1 MALFSFGE
9 RIFMDADPLRGGEL
23 RPDAVIVQHNF
34 VVARR
39 CFLGSVAEARAV
51 ALVRVVG
58 PAGVQFQ
65 RAGGWH
71 QQQVAQVRVPR
82 SAEVGVAEAH
92 DGGVL
97 VTVSGTIGIR
107 ALLIH
112 SVYVVGDGV
121 CIGTELYPAEGS
133 AGSGKDV
140 PHPVGPYQGIDIIRR
155 LLGRGGQVCAQKSGQ
170 RKAGCDKTHVVTY
183 PLENV
188 VD

>member
-23 RPDAVIVQHNF
+23 RPDAVIVQHDF

-39 CFLGSVAEARAV
+39 RFLGGVAEARAV
-51 ALVRVVG
+51 ALVGVVG
-58 PAGVQFQ
+58 TAGVQLQ
-65 RAGGWH
+65 RAGSRH
-71 QQQVAQVRVPR
+71 QQQVAQVRVAC
-82 SAEVGVAEAH
+82 SAEVGMAETH

-112 SVYVVGDGV
+112 SAYVVGDGV
-121 CIGTELYPAEGS
+121 CIGAELYPTERS

-140 PHPVGPYQGIDIIRR
+140 SHPVGSYQRIDIIRR
-155 LLGRGGQVCAQKSGQ
+155 LLGRDGQNNCQKDNQCS
-170 RKAGCDKTHVVTY
+170 THLNIDIT
-183 PLENV
+183 
-188 VD
+188 

>member
-23 RPDAVIVQHNF
+23 RPDAVIVQHDF

-39 CFLGSVAEARAV
+39 RFLGGVAETRAV
-51 ALVRVVG
+51 ALVGVVG
-58 PAGVQFQ
+58 TAGVQLQ
-65 RAGGWH
+65 WAGGRH

-82 SAEVGVAEAH
+82 SAEVGMAETH

-97 VTVSGTIGIR
+97 ITVSGTIGIR

-112 SVYVVGDGV
+112 SAYVVGDGV

-133 AGSGKDV
+133 TGSGKDV
-140 PHPVGPYQGIDIIRR
+140 PHPVGPYQGIDIICR
-155 LLGRGGQVCAQKSGQ
+155 LLGRDGQNNCQKDNQCS
-170 RKAGCDKTHVVTY
+170 THFNIDIT
-183 PLENV
+183 
-188 VD
+188 